1 MEVKHN
7 CKYLFSHFNETVYIS
22 QYLYKSVTMNRTEAE
37 TLQLAS
43 TTSWKLYYARGQ
55 FNLSM
60 EIQ

>member
-43 TTSWKLYYARGQ
+43 TTS
-55 FNLSM
+55 
-60 EIQ
+60 